1 MIYLYQSIMILKNY
15 LNMNNSDKLELYSRL
30 RLILSVR
37 RHFPLFD
44 DRIMNFVI
52 LPQNYQI
59 PIDINME
66 LLNTMQLKCQAN
78 IKPDLDGFDILI
90 ISKDNKI
97 KKINDNELLS
107 YKDITDNNINAVK
120 EFLENIS
127 NNPLA
132 DLDS

>member
-1 MIYLYQSIMILKNY
+1 MILKNY

>member
-1 MIYLYQSIMILKNY
+1 
-15 LNMNNSDKLELYSRL
+15 MNNSDKLELYSRL